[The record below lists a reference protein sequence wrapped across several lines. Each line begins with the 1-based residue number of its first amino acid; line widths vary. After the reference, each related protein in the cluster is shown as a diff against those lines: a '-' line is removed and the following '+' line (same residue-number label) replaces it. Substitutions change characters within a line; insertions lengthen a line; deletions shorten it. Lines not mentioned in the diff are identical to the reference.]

1 MNMKT
6 IVVVVGVLIILA
18 GGFLFFAGNNQVD
31 NELLSDLENKNN
43 LTEKDE
49 LASVTKQVVSPGLY
63 SIDLSS
69 SIVNWAGK
77 KPLIDGY
84 INSGVIGF
92 SAGTITVTENEATG
106 EFTIDMNTLN
116 VGSTAKKPGQE
127 STLEGHLKGE
137 GWFDVAKFPTAS
149 FNITNVSVRTDSD
162 STSDSTFQ
170 YDVTGDLT
178 MKGVTNEIN
187 FPAEIYETA
196 SGQVQVEATTTID
209 RTKWGLTAM
218 SGSFFDNLADN
229 VIDDSVQLSFTL
241 VADKN

>member
-1 MNMKT
+1 MKIIIATLT
-6 IVVVVGVLIILA
+6 IIALVVGGWFYFDKTDNTDDLSTTT
-18 GGFLFFAGNNQVD
+18 GKTSNNEANTQ
-31 NELLSDLENKNN
+31 EI
-43 LTEKDE
+43 KDG
-49 LASVTKQVVSPGLY
+49 VRQVVTPGSY
-63 SIDLSS
+63 SVDISTS
-69 SIVNWAGK
+69 EVRWAGK

-84 INSGVIGF
+84 INSGTIGLTE
-92 SAGTITVTENEATG
+92 GTIVVSDNVATG
-106 EFTIDMNTLN
+106 SFTIDMNTLS

-127 STLEGHLKGE
+127 SLLEGHLKSD
-137 GWFDVAKFPTAS
+137 GWF
-149 FNITNVSVRTDSD
+149 NVSEFSTALFVITKVTPRADSD
-162 STSDSTFQ
+162 VSFE

-229 VIDDSVQLSFTL
+229 VIDDNVQLSFSL
-241 VADKN
+241 KAEKD